1 MTLALAERS
10 RTGILSALAA
20 RLNTGSSDEA
30 LKRALVAEHLRAAT
44 YFASAHTSSTDALP
58 LPHTNRLMAHLRR
71 NLDGLWPLRAAENP
85 TNVMENFGNSYTTVL
100 GDLKTIGDLVGIGGG
115 YWISAP
121 LRFVEGSDPET
132 LLVFGGAPCEVVR
145 AATGAMVSCAAAT
158 RFVRRI
164 DLKNHAAF
172 RLIQSLDAW
181 MGFSDPLPLW
191 TKRTIAA
198 HLERL
203 SASEEMAADQ
213 LEVYAPDFYRDRKK
227 HGRWMP
233 ATEINR
239 SIDGPRLCRPRA
251 AHAPVYARPH
261 YLGVFS
267 FRQGRLVLLRS
278 APVEFETSRRLK
290 FGIDDTLNETRS
302 ATITLSGDTCIVD
315 LPYRLPQP
323 EVRVLSLGWRT
334 SPPGAT
340 NDAFAIPRAALPALD
355 RALRRLLIVPIVS
368 TRGAA

>member
-58 LPHTNRLMAHLRR
+58 LPHTNRLMANLRR
-71 NLDGLWPLRAAENP
+71 NLDGLWPRAAENP
-85 TNVMENFGNSYTTVL
+85 TNVTENSSNSYTTVL
-100 GDLKTIGDLVGIGGG
+100 RDLEAIGDLVGTGGG

-164 DLKNHAAF
+164 DLKNHAGF

-181 MGFSDPLPLW
+181 LGFSDPLPLW

-198 HLERL
+198 HRERL

-213 LEVYAPDFYRDRKK
+213 LEVYAPDVYRDRKK

-251 AHAPVYARPH
+251 AHAPVYSRPH

-278 APVEFETSRRLK
+278 APVEFETSQRLQ
-290 FGIDDTLNETRS
+290 FGVDDELKEPRS

-315 LPYRLPQP
+315 LPYRLPKP

-355 RALRRLLIVPIVS
+355 RALRRLLIVPVVS

>member
-1 MTLALAERS
+1 MTFALAERS

-20 RLNTGSSDEA
+20 RLNTGSSEEA
-30 LKRALVAEHLRAAT
+30 LKRALVAEHLRATT
-44 YFASAHTSSTDALP
+44 YFASTHTSSTDAFP
-58 LPHTNRLMAHLRR
+58 LPHTTRLMTNLRR
-71 NLDGLWPLRAAENP
+71 NLDGLWPLQAAENP
-85 TNVMENFGNSYTTVL
+85 TNATENPSNSYPTVL
-100 GDLKTIGDLVGIGGG
+100 EDLKTIGDLVDTGGG

-164 DLKNHAAF
+164 DLKYHAAF
-172 RLIQSLDAW
+172 RLIQSLDDW
-181 MGFSDPLPLW
+181 LGFSDPLPLW

-213 LEVYAPDFYRDRKK
+213 LEVYAPDLYRDRKK

-233 ATEINR
+233 ATEIHR
-239 SIDGPRLCRPRA
+239 SIDGPRLCRPLA
-251 AHAPVYARPH
+251 AHARAYARPH

-267 FRQGRLVLLRS
+267 FRQGRLALLRS
-278 APVEFETSRRLK
+278 APVEFETSRRLQ
-290 FGIDDTLNETRS
+290 FGVDDALKEPRS

-315 LPYRLPQP
+315 LPYRLPRP

-334 SPPGAT
+334 SLPGAT